1 MRKRGLL
8 HAIVVNPEYQIIV
21 DERRI
26 AAAKQL
32 GWPTIR
38 AYLARNLNDALARLE
53 AERDENVCRLDLAPS
68 EAVALSERLDAIY
81 SQEAKKRQ
89 AAAGPPSG
97 KGQKKS
103 GSGKLPE
110 AVKGDRRDQLGRALG
125 MSGKTLE
132 NAKRVV
138 EVSIAERAVEAV
150 IRTSTRPSF
159 SSFSSAE
166 TAAPAAGPMLASARA
181 TFCRTFACGSFNGS
195 TKSGTQE
202 MSLDRM

>member
-38 AYLARNLNDALARLE
+38 AYLARNLTDALARLE

-103 GSGKLPE
+103 GSGKLSE

-138 EVSIAERAVEAV
+138 EAAKEDPDLAPIVEEMDKTGNVNKAIMAV
-150 IRTSTRPSF
+150 RPKTR
-159 SSFSSAE
+159 
-166 TAAPAAGPMLASARA
+166 R
-181 TFCRTFACGSFNGS
+181 
-195 TKSGTQE
+195 
-202 MSLDRM
+202 